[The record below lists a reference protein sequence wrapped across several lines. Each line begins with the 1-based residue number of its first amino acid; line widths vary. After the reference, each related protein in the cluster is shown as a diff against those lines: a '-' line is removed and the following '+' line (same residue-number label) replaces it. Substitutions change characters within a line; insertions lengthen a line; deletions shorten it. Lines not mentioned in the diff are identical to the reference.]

1 MMTFTDAEGRV
12 EHRIYPNMVPP
23 ITFYD
28 SANVKCTLRNGAEVI
43 RFMKGPEYPFRD
55 GMEEFNP
62 TEKEM
67 QDAPKKD
74 AINPDHY
81 KSYMVVDTGEDA
93 IVTLQWMEAQQ
104 YKPYWRANPR
114 AFVQAVLLQAD
125 KYLSR
130 MGKKDDETQEMLKA
144 LWYTK
149 FAAAFMKNG
158 LSPIWI
164 EEIDTTL
171 EMGPESNVRNNQYI
185 DKATEENRR
194 EMESV
199 FQNKYRLL
207 IKYVQNTVDGYND
220 AEWSEGGF
228 TKEEIEELREYA
240 KSKK

>member
-1 MMTFTDAEGRV
+1 MITFTDAGGKV
-12 EHRIYPNMVPP
+12 EHRIYDDMLPP
-23 ITFYD
+23 IDVDFGD
-28 SANVKCTLRNGAEVI
+28 GSQLRLNNGHEVI
-43 RFMKGPEYPFRD
+43 QFKTGPLYPYRENTP
-55 GMEEFNP
+55 GEG
-62 TEKEM
+62 
-67 QDAPKKD
+67 KKD

-164 EEIDTTL
+164 EEIDSIL
-171 EMGPESNVRNNQYI
+171 GMGPEHNVRNNQYI
-185 DKATEENRR
+185 DKAIEGFQV
-194 EMESV
+194 EMKAV
-199 FQNKYRLL
+199 FENKYRLL
-207 IKYVQNTVDGYND
+207 IKYVQNTVDGYSD
-220 AEWSEGGF
+220 AEWSEGNF
-228 TKEEIEELREYA
+228 TKEEIEELKGYA
-240 KSKK
+240 KRT